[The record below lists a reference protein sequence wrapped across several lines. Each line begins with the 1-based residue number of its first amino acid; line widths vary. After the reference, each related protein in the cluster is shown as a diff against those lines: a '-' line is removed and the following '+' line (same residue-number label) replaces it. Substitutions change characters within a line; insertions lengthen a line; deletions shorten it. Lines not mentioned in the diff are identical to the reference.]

1 MLENLKGNYDEER
14 IATMAVSID
23 IKKELEA
30 KLYPTYADR
39 LELVIYHIYRT

>member
-1 MLENLKGNYDEER
+1 MIFIQEILDNLKGNYDEER

-30 KLYPTYADR
+30 KLT
-39 LELVIYHIYRT
+39 